1 MTRKVNNNLPFNTL
15 WTNYLSVEK
24 FSCMVFTGCMR
35 RAAGKKVAAHYLH
48 YVNETLINVQM
59 TKKAWENQSACG
71 LLDVRCRL
79 FKKNRYFGFA

>member
-1 MTRKVNNNLPFNTL
+1 MDQLFISRKVFVHGVHWLH
-15 WTNYLSVEK
+15 E
-24 FSCMVFTGCMR
+24 TGG
-35 RAAGKKVAAHYLH
+35 GKKVAAHYLH